1 MQGTQEQGIRLSF
14 YSRERLDTP
23 GRLPASQDTITSY
36 DVVVRDTTV
45 NSPGPLIVPLSRNPE
60 PAKRRPTRVG
70 EMETVKHS
78 ADEDMYGAADSGDER
93 SQNALIS
100 RNT

>member
-1 MQGTQEQGIRLSF
+1 M
-14 YSRERLDTP
+14 
-23 GRLPASQDTITSY
+23 
-36 DVVVRDTTV
+36 VRDTTV
-45 NSPGPLIVPLSRNPE
+45 NSLGPLIVPLSRNPK

-93 SQNALIS
+93 S
-100 RNT
+100 